1 MAVIAVQGEVNEN
14 LGIYTGGLSNN
25 YINGDEDPNHIVG
38 NTLVDAVYGFGGNDI
53 ISGGGGND
61 LLHGGMGQ
69 DSITGDEGDDQIYG
83 EEGDDDNQAGRSGLL
98 GGDGDDYINGGD
110 GNDYLEGNNN
120 SDQLYGGAGN
130 DKAYG
135 GDGNDY
141 LFGEAG
147 NDILDGGAG
156 SDYVF
161 SGAGDDT
168 VYGGQGDDHLN
179 LGEGN
184 DYADAGAGNDY
195 IMGGSGDNEV
205 YGGDGDDVIRVGDG
219 DIIDGGVGGESR
231 GDMIIFEFSDY
242 PEGIDLDLNLVIA
255 QDLDRRI
262 DTIKNFTI
270 TNIENVHGTKS
281 DDKLIGDAENNI
293 LVGSLGAD
301 ILYGGNDGVDMLDP
315 GGEDLAQDI
324 AVVGVGG
331 RVTIINFEPAQDIVG
346 LDAASCGAGLDGG
359 TLALGVLAFEED
371 IGSITA
377 ASTGLIYIG
386 DVASIGTNSL
396 IRCVLNEGDS
406 KIYYDADGD
415 WADGYQGI
423 ANIYLYEGYGDVSL
437 RDLAIHGYDIST
449 L

>member
-14 LGIYTGGLSNN
+14 LGIYTGGLSDN
-25 YINGDEDPNHIVG
+25 YINGDEDANHIVG
-38 NTLVDAVYGFGGNDI
+38 NSLIDHIYGFGGNDI
-53 ISGGGGND
+53 LSGEEGND
-61 LLHGGMGQ
+61 YLHGGMGQ
-69 DSITGDEGDDQIYG
+69 DSLTGEGGDDQLYG

-110 GNDYLEGNNN
+110 GNDYLEGNND
-120 SDQLYGGAGN
+120 SDQLYGGNGN
-130 DKAYG
+130 DEVYG

-147 NDILDGGAG
+147 NDILDGEADA
-156 SDYVF
+156 DYIF
-161 SGAGDDT
+161 SGAGDDN
-168 VYGGQGDDHLN
+168 VYGGQGDDNLY

-184 DYADAGAGNDY
+184 DYADAGSGNDY
-195 IMGGSGDNEV
+195 ISCNSGNDEV
-205 YGGDGDDVIRVGDG
+205 YGGDGDDVIVVGDG
-219 DIIDGGVGGESR
+219 DIIDGGEGGENM
-231 GDMIIFEFSDY
+231 GDRVVFEFSDY
-242 PEGIDLDLNLVIA
+242 PEGIDVDLNLVTS
-255 QDLDRRI
+255 QDLDRRV

-281 DDKLIGDAENNI
+281 NDKLIGDAGNNI

-301 ILYGGNDGVDMLDP
+301 ILYGGNSGVDVIDT

-331 RVTIINFEPAQDIVG
+331 RVTVVNFEPAQDIVA
-346 LDAASCGAGLDGG
+346 LDASGCGAGLDGG
-359 TLALGVLAFEED
+359 MLALGMLAIEED
-371 IGSITA
+371 IMSITA

-386 DVASIGTNSL
+386 DVASVGMNSR

-415 WADGYQGI
+415 WDDGSQVI

-437 RDLAIHGYDIST
+437 RDLVIHGYDIST